1 MPKPVQRSNLSS
13 QVFDQLRDDI
23 LNKTFEPGQRLP
35 SERELCEMLEVNRS
49 SVREALKRLEQARL
63 IDIRHGNGSVVL
75 DFKLHGGFELLP
87 QLLTSQGQINRVAMR
102 SILEFRSLISPEIA
116 RLAARRIEAPELA
129 ELDRLVDLIEACPEG
144 SPDELQLHDFEFHQ
158 ILARASENLAL
169 LFIHNS
175 VREIYLQV
183 RGIFAVMFDY
193 HPDKKALYRQILQ
206 AAKAHDEQTAAA
218 LCSELIEDGN
228 QRFSL
233 WYRQMT
239 PDGDP
244 TAEV

>member
-35 SERELCEMLEVNRS
+35 SERELCEQLEVNRS

-87 QLLTSQGQINRVAMR
+87 QLLSGQGQINRVAMR

-129 ELDRLVDLIEACPEG
+129 ELEQMVELIEACSTER
-144 SPDELQLHDFEFHQ
+144 PDELQLHDFEFHQ
-158 ILARASENLAL
+158 TMARASENLAL

-183 RGIFAVMFDY
+183 RGVFAVMFDY
-193 HPDKKALYRQILQ
+193 PPEKKALYRKILK
-206 AAKAHDEQTAAA
+206 AARACLLYTSDAA
-218 LCSELIEDGN
+218 DDN
-228 QRFSL
+228 
-233 WYRQMT
+233 
-239 PDGDP
+239 
-244 TAEV
+244 